1 VTVAG
6 LRRSAHL
13 ETVLIGVRVSAT
25 DILMARPPYTLS
37 RRRAMNIFGALPTWA
52 IGLLALLAMAI
63 LVEINIS
70 GRQRARALLA
80 ALRKSRRRP
89 TSRPPRWITDPSA
102 RLILVKKIM
111 AARAQPESVP
121 LPALQSP
128 V

>member
-1 VTVAG
+1 
-6 LRRSAHL
+6 
-13 ETVLIGVRVSAT
+13 
-25 DILMARPPYTLS
+25 
-37 RRRAMNIFGALPTWA
+37 MNIFGALPTWA